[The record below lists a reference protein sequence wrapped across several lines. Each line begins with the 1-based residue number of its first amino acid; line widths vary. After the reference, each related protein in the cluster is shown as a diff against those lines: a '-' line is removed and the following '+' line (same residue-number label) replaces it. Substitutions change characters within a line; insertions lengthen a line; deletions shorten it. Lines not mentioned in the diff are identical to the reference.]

1 MNDPR
6 DGDDDERRLANVL
19 GMADIAPLA
28 QGRTIVLDRGL
39 ETAFVVDRSSGDV
52 RIGRAA
58 LGRWPGP
65 RIVVRHALELSVLLE
80 ICGRDPVLCGLSAAR
95 TGALFASLECDAG
108 VARGPD
114 WYDAAFT
121 SDSPPELDRV
131 PALWAAIAKQQ
142 PDVANANFSATAS
155 LLATVWPLLGPAEYL
170 MGKGGDGR
178 LMLDPETGLNAYGCS
193 PRPRPWAVT
202 FASSTASSISERG
215 YAAAETVR
223 RRMLRDAIEGGI
235 ERSERNAAENTRR
248 ALGECY
254 QLSAETRIVLVP
266 SGTDGEL
273 CAVAVAHLGDPGT
286 PLTNILVAAEETGT
300 GVPLAATGRH
310 FATRTARGADVSSGT
325 VIEGFP
331 ADIRLETVSGRSERG
346 AVRAAAA
353 VNEECKTK
361 IAAALAQNRRVLLHV
376 MDQSKTGLRMPDFDP
391 AGGDMPPTVDVVVDS
406 CQARLAAAS
415 IREYLQRGFMVL
427 VTGSKFFTGPPF
439 AGALLLPPAIAA
451 RIHAPS
457 SLPAGLAQYC
467 SRFDWPETAA
477 VADQLTGRAN
487 VGLVLRWEAAL
498 AEMRAFL
505 AVDAAEVE
513 NTLGLFARRIQS
525 AIRENPDL
533 RLHEVPALPN
543 RAWDALPTVFTFSIL
558 TSAAH
563 GSPRR
568 PLTPEEAREI
578 YLWLNS
584 DVSHCLPPSVPTSE
598 RALAAGLFHLG
609 QPVAIA
615 TESGERAGALRIS
628 AGARLVSGEPSLLTA
643 FAHRP
648 PMARVEREI
657 SDALASLE
665 KISLILRHVGAVRA
679 HSPRPRYE
687 TT

>member
-1 MNDPR
+1 M
-6 DGDDDERRLANVL
+6 
-19 GMADIAPLA
+19 
-28 QGRTIVLDRGL
+28 
-39 ETAFVVDRSSGDV
+39 
-52 RIGRAA
+52 
-58 LGRWPGP
+58 
-65 RIVVRHALELSVLLE
+65 
-80 ICGRDPVLCGLSAAR
+80 
-95 TGALFASLECDAG
+95 
-108 VARGPD
+108 
-114 WYDAAFT
+114 
-121 SDSPPELDRV
+121 
-131 PALWAAIAKQQ
+131 
-142 PDVANANFSATAS
+142 
-155 LLATVWPLLGPAEYL
+155 
-170 MGKGGDGR
+170 
-178 LMLDPETGLNAYGCS
+178 
-193 PRPRPWAVT
+193 
-202 FASSTASSISERG
+202 
-215 YAAAETVR
+215 
-223 RRMLRDAIEGGI
+223 
-235 ERSERNAAENTRR
+235 
-248 ALGECY
+248 
-254 QLSAETRIVLVP
+254 
-266 SGTDGEL
+266 
-273 CAVAVAHLGDPGT
+273 
-286 PLTNILVAAEETGT
+286 
-300 GVPLAATGRH
+300 
-310 FATRTARGADVSSGT
+310 
-325 VIEGFP
+325 
-331 ADIRLETVSGRSERG
+331 
-346 AVRAAAA
+346 
-353 VNEECKTK
+353 
-361 IAAALAQNRRVLLHV
+361 
-376 MDQSKTGLRMPDFDP
+376 P
-391 AGGDMPPTVDVVVDS
+391 AGGDTPPTVDVVVDS

-415 IREYLQRGFMVL
+415 IRGYLQRGFMVL

-439 AGALLLPPAIAA
+439 AGALLLPPALAA
-451 RIHAPS
+451 RLHAPS

-543 RAWDALPTVFTFSIL
+543 REWDALPTVFTFSIL
-558 TSAAH
+558 TSAAQ

-584 DVSHCLPPSVPTSE
+584 DVSHCLPPSVPASE

-609 QPVAIA
+609 QPVAIS
-615 TESGERAGALRIS
+615 TESGKRAGALRIS

-679 HSPRPRYE
+679 HNPRPRYE